1 MKSPRPGISPILV
14 LLAALLFSAGVVVD
28 LVTADEHS
36 HKVSDFIQICLQF
49 PRSFFLSR
57 PGGSCP
63 RIRSLK
69 IPPPFNSTPEWE
81 PRPPFFLRNE
91 PGQDSLFENVFFSS
105 PRQSGNPTSR
115 LGCWTSRPP
124 RSSSITLPTL
134 AHFTSPLLFLLVL
147 SKGGCHC
154 LGEYSWAL

>member
-36 HKVSDFIQICLQF
+36 HNVSDFIQICRQSLVSW
-49 PRSFFLSR
+49 RILSMNFQ
-57 PGGSCP
+57 PQDTS
-63 RIRSLK
+63 
-69 IPPPFNSTPEWE
+69 PPFSIRHQME
-81 PRPPFFLRNE
+81 PQPGRTMPFLNTF
-91 PGQDSLFENVFFSS
+91 FFS
-105 PRQSGNPTSR
+105 TSL
-115 LGCWTSRPP
+115 LGCWTPHPP

-134 AHFTSPLLFLLVL
+134 AHFTFPPFFSFAWLVL